1 MKIDIRSH
9 TDCRATRS
17 YNETLSENRAQST
30 RQYLIAK
37 GITAN
42 HLTAKGYSESQLV
55 NDCVCEQTN
64 VSSCSEAG
72 RQLNRRGVFT
82 IISIN
87 GKTCNVL

>member
-9 TDCRATRS
+9 TDRRATRS
-17 YNETLSENRAQST
+17 YNERLSENRAQST

-37 GITAN
+37 GITAD
-42 HLTAKGYSESQLV
+42 HLTAKGYSESQFV
-55 NDCVCEQTN
+55 NDCVCEQN

-72 RQLNRRGVFT
+72 HQLNKRSEFT

-87 GKTCNVL
+87 GKTCDVS